1 MEWLIGFFEASGIAH
16 LAWGNLLMIVVGCV
30 FVYLAIARGFE
41 PLLLVPIG
49 FGIILGNMPLSR
61 VWGRE
66 FMIRAAS

>member
-1 MEWLIGFFEASGIAH
+1 MEWLIGFFEASGLAH

-49 FGIILGNMPLSR
+49 FGIILGNMPFEP
-61 VWGRE
+61 G
-66 FMIRAAS
+66 MG